1 MDKEQ
6 EKLVIGANGLDINE
20 DELNELQ
27 QVMHDFVE
35 PKTKEFLLKNFD
47 YANYKTALVDKL
59 EFPMVVFW
67 ALARDRYLDM
77 RDGMLYVEWKTYKKK
92 YYAPKLMNFKK
103 KKDHYKFIVRYFRGV
118 GEHSKKHIYTT
129 STIKVSFQE
138 YDNFLKDY
146 SNEIKELEQRTRQV
160 QC

>member
-1 MDKEQ
+1 MEENGKII
-6 EKLVIGANGLDINE
+6 IGANGLDITD
-20 DELNELQ
+20 DELEELQ
-27 QVMHDFVE
+27 QVMQDFVE
-35 PKTKEFLLKNFD
+35 PQTKKFLLKNFN
-47 YANYKTALVDKL
+47 YADYKTALIDRL

-67 ALARDRYLDM
+67 ALARDRYIDM
-77 RDGMLYVEWKTYKKK
+77 KDNMLYVEWRTYKKK

-129 STIKVSFQE
+129 STIKISFQE
-138 YDNFLKDY
+138 YENFLRDY
-146 SNEIKELEQRTRQV
+146 ENEIKELEQRTRQV